1 MGNALALGDARG
13 CVVEGG
19 LTRCPKIE
27 RNLLGDATTRDKDL
41 RQMKSTFCQ
50 LGSIRRPLEG
60 DVGNVSPRSDPFLK
74 SLVKLMS
81 TQSEE
86 PMKCLRYSW
95 RDV

>member
-41 RQMKSTFCQ
+41 RQDEIDLLPAWFDPPPIGGRCRKRQPAF
-50 LGSIRRPLEG
+50 GSIFEVFGQADEHTVRRTNEVPAVQLA
-60 DVGNVSPRSDPFLK
+60 
-74 SLVKLMS
+74 
-81 TQSEE
+81 
-86 PMKCLRYSW
+86 
-95 RDV
+95 

>member
-41 RQMKSTFCQ
+41 RQDEIDLLPAWF
-50 LGSIRRPLEG
+50 
-60 DVGNVSPRSDPFLK
+60 DPPPIGGRCRKRQPAFG